1 MGYIYARAIHAGR
14 KTLAQVP
21 AKYQEETVKAYKK
34 LYGIEL
40 TTITSE
46 AE

>member
-14 KTLAQVP
+14 RKLSQVP
-21 AKYQEETVKAYKK
+21 TKYVKETIAAYKE

-40 TTITSE
+40 E
-46 AE
+46 LEH